1 MIRHETITVSGTVLY
16 CDGCGKRG
24 PESAY
29 DNISD
34 TMEQAEMMG
43 WEIDDD
49 KSLLADDRDLCEEC
63 AQKKDDAQKKDK
75 KGKKK
80 S

>member
-1 MIRHETITVSGTVLY
+1 MSIKHESITVSGTVVY

-34 TMEQAEMMG
+34 TMEQAKMDG
-43 WEIDDD
+43 WDSDPEDDE
-49 KSLLADDRDLCEEC
+49 RDLCSEC
-63 AQKKDDAQKKDK
+63 FEKASEPKKTVVRR
-75 KGKKK
+75 GPR
-80 S
+80 